1 MESAGNLTVM
11 DILAGGVDFELAGN
25 GGPDCRDHVP
35 ISLRAVEVAV
45 SMVLFA
51 LSLLLGQKF
60 DQGRR
65 RDRSG
70 HQGHFMI
77 VNIWKAQNSN
87 LFSSKNDA
95 LLIYGK
101 SVTFS

>member
-35 ISLRAVEVAV
+35 ISLRALEVTV
-45 SMVLFA
+45 SLVLITFT
-51 LSLLLGQKF
+51 LLLGQKF

-65 RDRSG
+65 SRCENHKTDRYF
-70 HQGHFMI
+70 HEII
-77 VNIWKAQNSN
+77 VR
-87 LFSSKNDA
+87 
-95 LLIYGK
+95 
-101 SVTFS
+101 